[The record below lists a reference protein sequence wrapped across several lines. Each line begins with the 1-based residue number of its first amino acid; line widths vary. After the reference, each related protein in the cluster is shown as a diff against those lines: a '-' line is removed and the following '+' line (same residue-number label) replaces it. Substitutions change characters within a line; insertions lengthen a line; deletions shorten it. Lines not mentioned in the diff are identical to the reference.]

1 MKKHAIWLFTLGLLA
16 VVGVE
21 RYSEAQDPP
30 VRSISIAT
38 LAPPGSTWMKVFD
51 AWNRE
56 IRRRSNKT
64 LQLRFYA
71 GGVQGDE
78 AEVIRKIRNG
88 RIDGAAVTAVGLAQ
102 VHRPALVFEMPDIL
116 RSYEEL
122 DAART
127 ALAPEMDAAF
137 ERAGFKMLGWADV
150 GIGRLFSTIPIRTPA
165 DMARAHPWLWRDDLV
180 MPAFF
185 QVVRSNPVPLQVPEV
200 LSALQTR
207 RIDSLLAPPV
217 AVVALQWQSRVSYMT
232 ELNASVAV
240 GGTLMGKRQWDSLT
254 DEQRTIFT
262 ETAAQFHALA
272 RRNLRRDEQQ
282 ALQSLGQ
289 NNIQV
294 ITPTAAQKEEWR
306 RVAAQVRQR
315 LVGQICD
322 QALIDRV
329 LRFRH

>member
-1 MKKHAIWLFTLGLLA
+1 MKKHAIWLFTLGLLT
-16 VVGVE
+16 VVGIE
-21 RYSEAQDPP
+21 RYGEAQDAQ

-64 LQLRFYA
+64 LQLRFYP

-88 RIDGAAVTAVGLAQ
+88 RVDGAAVTAVGLGQ
-102 VHRPALVFEMPDIL
+102 IHRPALVFEMPDIL
-116 RSYEEL
+116 RNYDEL
-122 DAART
+122 DAARA
-127 ALAPEMDAAF
+127 ALAPEMNAAF

-150 GIGRLFSTIPIRTPA
+150 GIGRLFSTMPIRTPA

-207 RIDSLLAPPV
+207 RIDSLLATPV
-217 AVVALQWQSRVSYMT
+217 AAVALQWQSRVSYMT
-232 ELNASVAV
+232 ELSASIAI
-240 GGTLMGKRQWDSLT
+240 GGTIMGKRQWDSLT
-254 DEQRTIFT
+254 DEQRTILT

-282 ALQSLGQ
+282 AIQSLGQ

-306 RVAAQVRQR
+306 RVATQVRQR

-329 LRFRH
+329 LHFRH